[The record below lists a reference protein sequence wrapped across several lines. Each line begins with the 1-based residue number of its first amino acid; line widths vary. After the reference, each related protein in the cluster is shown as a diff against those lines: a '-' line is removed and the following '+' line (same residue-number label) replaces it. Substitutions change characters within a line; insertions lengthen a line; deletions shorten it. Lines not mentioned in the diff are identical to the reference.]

1 MLCQDAGLLPGVG
14 GGPGGG
20 QPRQPAP
27 DRGCYPSY
35 PLAAPHPQ
43 PPADPTRRWL
53 RRQET
58 HGLTALGQQQARDS
72 VRQLASIPARRV
84 AFLTSDFTRARETA
98 EIAAAGLE
106 EHWLREG
113 SLNRG
118 GGGEGPAL

>member
-1 MLCQDAGLLPGVG
+1 MLGCCRAWGEGRAAATRGNRPLTAAVTLRTLS
-14 GGPGGG
+14 
-20 QPRQPAP
+20 QPPT
-27 DRGCYPSY
+27 PSR
-35 PLAAPHPQ
+35 
-43 PPADPTRRWL
+43 PADPARRWL

-118 GGGEGPAL
+118 GGGEGHAL